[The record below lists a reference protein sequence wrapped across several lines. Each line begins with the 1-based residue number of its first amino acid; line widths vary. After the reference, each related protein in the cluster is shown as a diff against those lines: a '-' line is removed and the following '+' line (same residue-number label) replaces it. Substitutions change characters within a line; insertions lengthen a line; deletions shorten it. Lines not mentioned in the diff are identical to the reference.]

1 MRLTTIA
8 GTAIAGAAAWSF
20 PAIASHVPAVAALLD
35 IPLRV
40 DAADGVAVTFD
51 DGPHPEGTPAVLE
64 ALARAGVLATFF
76 VVGEQVRRHPS
87 LVAETAAAGHRIA
100 LHGDT
105 HRTHVRLAPHVF
117 SEDLRRGHAAIAE
130 ATGREPEIHRPPY
143 GVYSAASLAI
153 VRRAGYRSMLWSRW
167 GHDWSGKQTPA
178 TIADE
183 VTEHL
188 GPGDV
193 LLLHDADHYAD
204 AGSWRATAAALPTV
218 LGRIGE
224 HGLTTVL
231 V

>member
-1 MRLTTIA
+1 MRLATLA
-8 GTAIAGAAAWSF
+8 GAGIAGAAAWSL
-20 PAIASHVPAVAALLD
+20 PAVASHVPAVAGLLD
-35 IPLRV
+35 IPLRI
-40 DAADGVAVTFD
+40 DAADAVAVTFD

-64 ALARAGVLATFF
+64 ALAEAGAVATFF
-76 VVGEQVRRHPS
+76 VVGEQVRRYPS

-105 HRTHVRLAPHVF
+105 HRTHVRLAPHKF
-117 SEDLRRGHAAIAE
+117 GEDLGRGHAAIAG
-130 ATGREPEIHRPPY
+130 ATGGEPEIHRPPY

-167 GHDWSGKQTPA
+167 GHDWSDRQTPA

-188 GPGDV
+188 GAGDV

-204 AGSWRATAAALPTV
+204 PGSWRATAAALPIV
-218 LGRIGE
+218 LGRIEE
-224 HGLTTVL
+224 HGLKTVL